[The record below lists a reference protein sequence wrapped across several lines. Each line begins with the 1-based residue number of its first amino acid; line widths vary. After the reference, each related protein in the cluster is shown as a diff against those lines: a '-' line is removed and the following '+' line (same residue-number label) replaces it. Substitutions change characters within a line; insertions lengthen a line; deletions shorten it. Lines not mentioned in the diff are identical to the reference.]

1 MTLWDLVRWLTDR
14 IDGINGDGAT
24 EEGVILR
31 NISDWAARVHG
42 DLDADDI
49 QRRMFLI
56 SSIGNQVKLKSGAYI
71 RIVGMRKGE
80 FVIQDRV
87 GKGDIEVS

>member
-1 MTLWDLVRWLTDR
+1 
-14 IDGINGDGAT
+14 
-24 EEGVILR
+24 LR
-31 NISDWAARVHG
+31 NISDWAARIHG
-42 DLDADDI
+42 DLDADDT

-56 SSIGNQVKLKSGAYI
+56 SSIRKQVKITSGAYM

-80 FVIQDRV
+80 FVIQDRK